1 MAQNLLISHLEF
13 RTEESKD
20 VEKYVFERSLE
31 TVVVQLDDKLMEI
44 RSEYMKVII
53 LNLLFHFPDW
63 VQNVFRL

>member
-1 MAQNLLISHLEF
+1 M
-13 RTEESKD
+13 
-20 VEKYVFERSLE
+20 EKYVFERSLE

-53 LNLLFHFPDW
+53 LDLLFHFPDW